1 MKAIGITGGIGS
13 GKTTICRIIEK
24 LNHPVFYA
32 DVAAK
37 QCMQHDEQLKS
48 EIISRFGPQSYINN
62 ELNKSFLA
70 HEIFHNSEAKQALNS
85 LVHPA
90 VYRAFDHWK
99 SFHHDKKIV
108 FNESALLFETGS
120 YVRFDA
126 TVLVVSDLDMR
137 IERVMERDKITKEQ
151 VLARI
156 SHQLKDEEKMKLANF
171 VIHNNHTQLIIPQ
184 LLTVLNQLQQ
194 EIN

>member
-24 LNHPVFYA
+24 LNYPVFYA
-32 DVAAK
+32 DQAAK
-37 QCMQHDEQLKS
+37 DCMHEDEQLKS
-48 EIISRFGPQSYINN
+48 EIISRFGSQSYVNN
-62 ELNKSFLA
+62 VLNRPFLA
-70 HEIFHNSEAKQALNS
+70 DEIFNNSAAKEALNA

-90 VYRAFDHWK
+90 VYRAFEKWK
-99 SFHHDKKIV
+99 TVHRDKKIV

-120 YVRFDA
+120 YTRFDA

-137 IERVMERDKITKEQ
+137 IDRVMERDKITKEQ

-156 SHQLKDEEKMKLANF
+156 AHQLKDDEKIKLAQF

-184 LLTVLNQLQQ
+184 LLTILEQLQQ
-194 EIN
+194 EN